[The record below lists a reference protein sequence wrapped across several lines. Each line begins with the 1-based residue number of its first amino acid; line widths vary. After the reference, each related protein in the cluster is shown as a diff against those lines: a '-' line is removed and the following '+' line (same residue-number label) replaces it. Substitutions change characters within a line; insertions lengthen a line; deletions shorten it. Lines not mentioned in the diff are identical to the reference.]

1 MNLSPYGLMG
11 EVNPSRCYRVLLLPG
26 VRLQRG
32 KEIAP
37 VTMTTVLKP
46 QRAATSIE
54 HEPPEIEE
62 TALDR
67 DSHPLPDRSLGSVRY
82 SVSKIP

>member
-1 MNLSPYGLMG
+1 MNLSPYGPMG
-11 EVNPSRCYRVLLLPG
+11 EVSPSSCCRVLLLPSFC
-26 VRLQRG
+26 LQRG

-37 VTMTTVLKP
+37 VMMITVLKP
-46 QRAATSIE
+46 QWAVTSIE

-67 DSHPLPDRSLGSVRY
+67 YSHPLPDRSLASVRY
-82 SVSKIP
+82 SISKIP